1 MDTDILLDLI
11 KLMNEEEEE
20 KCTFLN
26 GIFPLKIQVE
36 LQSQAPR

>member
-1 MDTDILLDLI
+1 METDILLDLI

-20 KCTFLN
+20 KCTLLN
-26 GIFPLKIQVE
+26 GIFPHKIQVE